1 MTGMGGKREGGA
13 PTGDG
18 EREGV
23 AQNVGGEREG
33 AAPAGDGMEFE
44 TIEMGQQAGLSPGQ
58 LVLRRFLRS
67 KLAMVGLAALA
78 LVSLFCFAG
87 PLFNDY
93 FEYQQFFDVMTSYDA
108 EGLSALIAGGYVSA
122 SDRVNPIYLKE
133 SGIKS
138 AVLKATTE
146 EAMDGVFTVAEA
158 VSGAIPEDADPE
170 RRYRLYQ
177 VSFTDE
183 VKKSLVRDGLSSDS
197 DIQLF
202 NRMPPSTTHLL
213 GTDKDGNDVFTRLMY
228 GGRISLVIGLV
239 CVLIEIAFGMTLG
252 GVSGYYGGIL
262 DGLIMRVVD
271 IFNSIPTFPILL
283 LLNSAMRVLK
293 VNERSKLFYLMLIIG
308 VLSWPSIARLVRGQ
322 ILSLR
327 EQEFMIATQATGLR
341 ASRRI
346 FRHLI
351 PNVMPQLIVSAT
363 LSIGSVII
371 LESALSFLGLGVAIP
386 YATWG
391 VMVSNVTEQ
400 QILINCPY
408 VWVPPGLAILV
419 TVMAINFLGDG
430 LRDAFDPKMKR

>member
-1 MTGMGGKREGGA
+1 MGAAGTLGA
-13 PTGDG
+13 ESLQG
-18 EREGV
+18 E
-23 AQNVGGEREG
+23 
-33 AAPAGDGMEFE
+33 AAPAGDSLEFE
-44 TIEMGQQAGLSPGQ
+44 TIEMGQRGGLSPGQ
-58 LVLRRFLRS
+58 LVLRRFIRS
-67 KLAMVGLAALA
+67 KLAMIGLASLA
-78 LVSLFCFAG
+78 LISLFCFIG
-87 PLFNDY
+87 PAFNSY
-93 FEYQQFFDVMTSYDA
+93 SEYQQFFDILTSYDA
-108 EGLSALIAGGYVSA
+108 GGLQALVDAGYVSA

-133 SGIKS
+133 SGIRS
-138 AVLKATTE
+138 AVLKSTTE
-146 EAMDGVFTVAEA
+146 EAMDEAFTIEDAIA
-158 VSGAIPEDADPE
+158 GKIPEEQDPE

-177 VSFTDE
+177 ASFTDE
-183 VKKSLVRDGLSSDS
+183 TKKRLVAEGMSADAE
-197 DIQLF
+197 IQLF
-202 NRMPPSTTHLL
+202 NRMPPSRTHLL

-228 GGRISLVIGLV
+228 GGRISLMIGLI
-239 CVLIEIAFGMTLG
+239 CVLIEIALGMTLG
-252 GVSGYYGGIL
+252 GVSGYYGGFL
-262 DGLIMRVVD
+262 DGLIMRIVD

-283 LLNSAMRVLK
+283 LLNSAMRVMK
-293 VNERSKLFYLMLIIG
+293 VNERNKLFYLMLIIG
-308 VLSWPSIARLVRGQ
+308 ALSWPSIARLVRGQ